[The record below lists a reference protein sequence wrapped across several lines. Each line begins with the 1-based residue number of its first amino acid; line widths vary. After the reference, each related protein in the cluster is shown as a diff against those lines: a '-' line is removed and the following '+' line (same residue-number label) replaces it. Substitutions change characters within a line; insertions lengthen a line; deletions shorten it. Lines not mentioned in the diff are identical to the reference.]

1 MERLWQD
8 LKARIDVFDQPVRT
22 SLDVLR
28 EHVASII
35 QRYHPQQL
43 RSLTG
48 YDYILDAVNA
58 L

>member
-22 SLDVLR
+22 SLDALR
-28 EHVASII
+28 EHVANII
-35 QRYHPQQL
+35 QRYRPQPL

-48 YDYILDAVNA
+48 YDYILEAVNA